1 MIDILYIDVPSEY
14 VSRTDASLFVA
25 QIVRTANEMSST
37 DNATPTNK
45 SFNNNNK
52 TNKDMNKQLVQ
63 KLVKDY
69 NNYLKEDE
77 LVYILIETNNNTIY
91 NCYDKVAYGDIGIVF
106 IDEDGK
112 VLTLP
117 YENIVGVKVRVI

>member
-1 MIDILYIDVPSEY
+1 MIDILYIDVPNEY

-37 DNATPTNK
+37 DNGTPTNK
-45 SFNNNNK
+45 SVNNK

-63 KLVKDY
+63 KLVKAYNDY
-69 NNYLKEDE
+69 RNDE
-77 LVYILIETNNNTIY
+77 MIHILVETNSRIY
-91 NCYDKVAYGDIGIVF
+91 NCYDRLGYGNRGLSF

-112 VLTLP
+112 AVLLE
-117 YENIVGVKVRVI
+117 YKDVVGVKVRII